1 MSEYEPKGRRQ
12 LRWAAALCTLAVL
25 LTTEV
30 PLAAQAPAPGY
41 LLGPGDVLEIS
52 VWGYQD
58 LTRQVAVRPDGRIS
72 LPLVGSVTAAGLS
85 VDRLTQVLMRAYAEY
100 IKNPQ
105 VTVIVKE
112 FRKITASVIGQVA
125 RPGTYTLRPG
135 ARLLDL
141 LSLAGGVTEAAAL
154 TESRLIRAGAPPQD
168 VDLDRLLAGDQAM
181 NIVLQGGETLVVPED
196 LVNVVS
202 VLGEVAKPGRFRLK
216 GEMRVLDV
224 LLLAGGLTD
233 KAGIS
238 QARLIRRSR
247 ESAPLSLD
255 RLLIHQDMS
264 HNVIL
269 EPGDTLFIPEELNNK
284 IYILGDVNRP
294 GVVTVKGDVTLLQVL
309 AMAGGPVQ
317 RGAATAKAAH
327 VVRRHNEPE
336 RALATTAKV
345 EPLPNGGVLIT
356 VDLRQLVKGDVM
368 LDVPVRP
375 GDVVVVP
382 QDGLGGLQTILAILS
397 GLLGIVR

>member
-1 MSEYEPKGRRQ
+1 MRDRHARKQGLFRVAIVAVVITSI
-12 LRWAAALCTLAVL
+12 AAL
-25 LTTEV
+25 
-30 PLAAQAPAPGY
+30 PISAQPPEPGY
-41 LLGPGDVLEIS
+41 ILGPGDVLEIS

-58 LTRQVAVRPDGRIS
+58 LTRQVAVRPDGKIS
-72 LPLVGSVTAAGLS
+72 VPLVGSVTAAGLS
-85 VDRLTQVLMRAYAEY
+85 VDRLAQVLTRSYAEY
-100 IKNPQ
+100 IRNPQ

-135 ARLLDL
+135 VRLLDL

-154 TESRLIRAGAPPQD
+154 KESRLIRPGASPQL
-168 VDLDRLLAGDQAM
+168 VDLDRLLAGDQSM
-181 NIVLQGGETLVVPED
+181 NIALQGGETLVVPED

-202 VLGEVAKPGRFRLK
+202 ILGEVAKPGRFRLR

-224 LLLAGGLTD
+224 LLLAGGLTE
-233 KAGIS
+233 KASIT
-238 QARLIRRSR
+238 QARLMRDSR
-247 ESAPLSLD
+247 ESAPLNLD

-264 HNVIL
+264 HNVVL
-269 EPGDTLFIPEELNNK
+269 EAGDALFIPEELNNK

-294 GVVTVKGDVTLLQVL
+294 GVVTVKGDVTLLQAL

-317 RGAATAKAAH
+317 RGGATAKSAH
-327 VVRRHNEPE
+327 VVRRHSDPE
-336 RALATTAKV
+336 RAVATTARV
-345 EPLPNGGVLIT
+345 EPLPNGGALIT
-356 VDLRQLVKGDVM
+356 VDLQRLVKGDVT

-382 QDGLGGLQTILAILS
+382 QNGLGGLQTILAILS

>member
-1 MSEYEPKGRRQ
+1 MSDRHARKQGLFRVAIVAVVIT
-12 LRWAAALCTLAVL
+12 LTAAL
-25 LTTEV
+25 
-30 PLAAQAPAPGY
+30 PISAQSPEPGY
-41 LLGPGDVLEIS
+41 ILGPGDVLEIS

-58 LTRQVAVRPDGRIS
+58 LTRQVAVRPDGKIS
-72 LPLVGSVTAAGLS
+72 VPLVGSVTAAGLS
-85 VDRLTQVLMRAYAEY
+85 VDRLAQVLTRSYAEY
-100 IKNPQ
+100 IRNPQ

-135 ARLLDL
+135 VRLLDL

-154 TESRLIRAGAPPQD
+154 KESRLIRPGASPQP
-168 VDLDRLLAGDQAM
+168 VDLDRLLAGDQSM
-181 NIVLQGGETLVVPED
+181 NIALQGGETLVVPED

-202 VLGEVAKPGRFRLK
+202 ILGEVAKPGRFRLR

-224 LLLAGGLTD
+224 LLLAGGLTE
-233 KAGIS
+233 KAAIT
-238 QARLIRRSR
+238 QARLMRDSR
-247 ESAPLSLD
+247 ESAPLNLD

-264 HNVIL
+264 HNVVL
-269 EPGDTLFIPEELNNK
+269 EAGDALFIPEELNNK

-294 GVVTVKGDVTLLQVL
+294 GVVTVKGDVTLLQAL

-317 RGAATAKAAH
+317 RGGATAKSAH
-327 VVRRHNEPE
+327 VVRRHSDPE
-336 RALATTAKV
+336 RAVATTARV
-345 EPLPNGGVLIT
+345 EPLPNGGALIT
-356 VDLRQLVKGDVM
+356 VDLQRLVKGDVT

-382 QDGLGGLQTILAILS
+382 QNGLGGLQTILAILS

>member
-1 MSEYEPKGRRQ
+1 MRDCHARKQGLFRVAIVAVVIT
-12 LRWAAALCTLAVL
+12 LTAAL
-25 LTTEV
+25 
-30 PLAAQAPAPGY
+30 PISAQPPEPGY
-41 LLGPGDVLEIS
+41 ILGPGDVLEIS

-58 LTRQVAVRPDGRIS
+58 LTRQVAVRPDGKIS
-72 LPLVGSVTAAGLS
+72 VPLVGSVTAAGLS
-85 VDRLTQVLMRAYAEY
+85 VDRLAQVLTRSYAEY
-100 IKNPQ
+100 IRNPQ

-135 ARLLDL
+135 VRLLDL

-154 TESRLIRAGAPPQD
+154 KESRLIRPGASPQP
-168 VDLDRLLAGDQAM
+168 VDLDRLLAGDQSM
-181 NIVLQGGETLVVPED
+181 NIALQGGETLVVPED

-202 VLGEVAKPGRFRLK
+202 ILGEVAKPGRFRLR

-224 LLLAGGLTD
+224 LLLAGGLTE
-233 KAGIS
+233 KAAIT
-238 QARLIRRSR
+238 QARLMRDSR
-247 ESAPLSLD
+247 ESAPLNLD

-264 HNVIL
+264 HNVVL
-269 EPGDTLFIPEELNNK
+269 EAGDALFIPEELNNK

-294 GVVTVKGDVTLLQVL
+294 GVVTVKGDVTLLQAL

-317 RGAATAKAAH
+317 RGGATAKSAH
-327 VVRRHNEPE
+327 VVRRHSDPE
-336 RALATTAKV
+336 RAVATTARV
-345 EPLPNGGVLIT
+345 EPLPNGGALIT
-356 VDLRQLVKGDVM
+356 VDLQRLVKGDVT

-382 QDGLGGLQTILAILS
+382 QNGLGGLQTILAILS

>member
-1 MSEYEPKGRRQ
+1 MRDRHARKQGLFRVAIVVVVIT
-12 LRWAAALCTLAVL
+12 LTAAL
-25 LTTEV
+25 
-30 PLAAQAPAPGY
+30 PISAQAPEPGY
-41 LLGPGDVLEIS
+41 ILGPGDVLEIS

-58 LTRQVAVRPDGRIS
+58 LTRQVAVRPDGKIS
-72 LPLVGSVTAAGLS
+72 VPLVGSVTAAGLS
-85 VDRLTQVLMRAYAEY
+85 VDRLAQVLTRSYAEY
-100 IKNPQ
+100 IRNPQ

-135 ARLLDL
+135 VRLLDL

-154 TESRLIRAGAPPQD
+154 KESRLIRPGASPQP
-168 VDLDRLLAGDQAM
+168 VDLDRLLAGDQSM
-181 NIVLQGGETLVVPED
+181 NIALQGGETLVVPED

-202 VLGEVAKPGRFRLK
+202 ILGEVAKPGRFRLR

-224 LLLAGGLTD
+224 LLLAGGLTE
-233 KAGIS
+233 KAAIT
-238 QARLIRRSR
+238 QARLMRDSR
-247 ESAPLSLD
+247 ESAPLNLD

-264 HNVIL
+264 HNVVL
-269 EPGDTLFIPEELNNK
+269 EAGDALFIPEELNNK

-294 GVVTVKGDVTLLQVL
+294 GVVTVKGDVTLLQAL

-317 RGAATAKAAH
+317 RGGATAKSAH
-327 VVRRHNEPE
+327 VVRRHSDPE
-336 RALATTAKV
+336 RAVATTARV
-345 EPLPNGGVLIT
+345 EPMPNGGALIT
-356 VDLRQLVKGDVM
+356 VDLQRLVKGDVT

-382 QDGLGGLQTILAILS
+382 QNGLGGLQTILAILS